1 MSLVSPPVAEL
12 LSAERDHLQRLHALL
27 EADAEASPET
37 TQAIAD
43 IIKQLDKLFLVIFV
57 GEFNAGKSS
66 VVNALLGD
74 EVMEEGPVPTTDMI
88 TVLRHG
94 PARADRTLAED
105 LRERKHPAELLQH
118 VDLVDTPGT
127 NSIIRRHQTLTE
139 QFIPRADLVL
149 FVTSYD
155 RPLSE
160 SEHQFLKFM
169 REVWGRRL
177 VFVLNKVDLARGN
190 KADLELVLQH
200 IRSGCEELM
209 GFAPRIFPVSAELAF
224 AAKRA
229 DKPSVKDALWK
240 QSEFE
245 TLERFVRDTLTGPQ
259 RMRLKLVAPLD
270 ASSRQLDAI
279 GSRLQTRADG
289 LAQDEAN
296 LADLKR
302 RLEETRAQLKD
313 GYQANLDSIDN
324 LMLELDRR
332 GVRFLDET
340 IRPGNIALLRD
351 KERFARE
358 FESAVVRK
366 LDTRLEGKVGETI
379 DRLLQQAY
387 TLWEQVLRDFA
398 ERARATGRSQ
408 AAPRGSLDY
417 NRATVFDAMK
427 RETDAQLTVH
437 DLGEEARR
445 LLDGAQEAASTFR
458 NVQIGAAGL
467 GILGTVLIV
476 TTALDLLGGLGL
488 VTGGAAAVLGF
499 TVLPRQ
505 RRRAIREFQKR
516 VGRLRE
522 ELREALA
529 AQLDIEIDKV
539 LGRIDGTTK
548 PYRELVERELAAL
561 ATARE
566 EHEELASELR
576 ELRRR
581 VDALAPPTGD
591 DESLR

>member
-1 MSLVSPPVAEL
+1 MDFVSPPIAEL
-12 LSAERDHLQRLHALL
+12 LTAERALLQRLHGLL
-27 EADAEASPET
+27 EADAEAPPET
-37 TQAIAD
+37 TRAIAD
-43 IIKQLDKLFLVIFV
+43 ITRQLDRLFLVIFV
-57 GEFNAGKSS
+57 GEFNAGKST

-74 EVMEEGPVPTTDMI
+74 AVMEEGPVPTTDMI

-94 PARADRTLAED
+94 PARADRTVSED
-105 LRERKHPAELLQH
+105 LRERLHPAALLQH

-177 VFVLNKVDLARGN
+177 VFVLNKVDLARGDAS
-190 KADLELVLQH
+190 KLELVLQH
-200 IRSGCEELM
+200 IRRGCEELM
-209 GFAPRIFPVSAELAF
+209 GFAPRIFPVSAELAL
-224 AAKRA
+224 AAKSA
-229 DKPSVKDALWK
+229 DKQSVHDALWQ
-240 QSEFE
+240 QSQFAP
-245 TLERFVRDTLTGPQ
+245 LQDFIHDTLTGPQ
-259 RMRLKLVAPLD
+259 RMRLKLIAPLD
-270 ASSRQLDAI
+270 AASRQLDAA
-279 GSRLQTRADG
+279 GERLAGRERG
-289 LAQDEAN
+289 LARDEAN
-296 LADLKR
+296 LGELQR
-302 RLEETRAQLKD
+302 RLDETRASLRD
-313 GYQANLDSIDN
+313 GYKANLDSIDN

-340 IRPGNIALLRD
+340 IRPSNLGLLRD
-351 KERFARE
+351 QERFKRE

-366 LDTRLEGKVGETI
+366 LDARLEGKVGETI

-387 TLWEQVLRDFA
+387 GLWEQVLREFA
-398 ERARATGRSQ
+398 ERARATGRAE

-417 NRATVFDAMK
+417 NRANVFEAMK

-445 LLDGAQEAASTFR
+445 LLAGAQEAAATFR

-467 GILGTVLIV
+467 GIIGTVLIV

-488 VTGGAAAVLGF
+488 LTGGAAAVLGF

-505 RRRAIREFQKR
+505 RRRAIRDFQRR
-516 VGRLRE
+516 VSRLRE

-529 AQLDIEIDKV
+529 AQLDVEIDKV

-548 PYRELVERELAAL
+548 PYREMVERELKAL
-561 ATARE
+561 KTARAD
-566 EHEELASELR
+566 HDELAA
-576 ELRRR
+576 ELRRLQAR
-581 VDALAPPTGD
+581 VDELAPATGD